1 MMLQRA
7 TADLDDQDGIYIRYR
22 TDGSLFN
29 LRQLKAHTKT
39 LNHLAWELLYAD
51 DAALVAHTE
60 AALQHLT
67 SCFADAAELF
77 GLEVS
82 LKKTEVVH
90 QPAPQEVPHHP
101 HITIGQSELKS
112 VQQFNYLGSLISSDG
127 KIDGEIDNGLA
138 KAYSAFGKLLKRVW
152 RNKHLKKSTKISV
165 YKAIVLSTLLYGSE
179 SWVIYHHHLRL
190 LERFHQR
197 CLHTILNIHWS
208 DYVTNTSVLEQAA
221 VTSIEA
227 MLMRTQLRWAGHV
240 SRMKDHRLP
249 KILLYGEL
257 ATGCRMR
264 GTPKK
269 RYKDSLKQ
277 HRSLGHIDHH
287 NWSTLASNRETWRHA
302 IYNAAVSFENTRRI
316 TLEEKRQRRKNR
328 VLQNTP
334 SKESF
339 CCAFCNRICLSRIGL
354 ISHQHACSKCG

>member
-1 MMLQRA
+1 MIISLHEDQHGQVRYGNALSEPFLITNGVKQGCILTPTLLTIFFSMMLQRA
-7 TADLDDQDGIYIRYR
+7 TADLEDQDGIYIQHR

-29 LRQLKAHTKT
+29 LRRLKAHTKT
-39 LNHLAWELLYAD
+39 LNHLVRELLYAD
-51 DAALVAHTE
+51 DTTLVTHTE
-60 AALQHLT
+60 AALQRLT

-82 LKKTEVVH
+82 LKKTEVLH
-90 QPAPQEVPHHP
+90 QPAPQEVFLHP
-101 HITIGQSELKS
+101 HITIGKSELKS

-127 KIDGEIDNGLA
+127 KIDGEIDNRLT
-138 KAYSAFGKLLKRVW
+138 KAYNTFRKLHKRVW

-165 YKAIVLSTLLYGSE
+165 YRAIVLSTLLYRSE

-221 VTSIEA
+221 ITSIEA
-227 MLMRTQLRWAGHV
+227 MLLRTQLRWAGHI
-240 SRMKDHRLP
+240 SRMKDHCLP

-257 ATGCRMR
+257 ATGCRKK
-264 GTPKK
+264 GAPKR

-277 HRSLGHIDHH
+277 HLSLGHIGQH
-287 NWSTLASNRETWRHA
+287 NWSTLASNREAWRHT
-302 IYNAAVSFENTRRI
+302 IYNAAVSFENTHRI
-316 TLEEKRQRRKNR
+316 T
-328 VLQNTP
+328 
-334 SKESF
+334 S
-339 CCAFCNRICLSRIGL
+339 A
-354 ISHQHACSKCG
+354 